1 MRKTYTRTSWLS
13 IHTSDL
19 VYSSIS
25 FPLCQHHMNSL
36 ILIYGCNDAS
46 CYSFNRDD
54 FIFAKGFSVPIS
66 PPAPIV
72 APEKERQMVSVTPLL
87 SIHDGLSVIV
97 GFSSA
102 RARLATATCMLRART
117 GFDAAPPD
125 ASLIL
130 FHRRCHPFISD
141 KKS

>member
-1 MRKTYTRTSWLS
+1 MSTSRVS
-13 IHTSDL
+13 
-19 VYSSIS
+19 
-25 FPLCQHHMNSL
+25 MNRL
-36 ILIYGCNDAS
+36 ILIYDYECNDTLR
-46 CYSFNRDD
+46 YLFNRDD

-72 APEKERQMVSVTPLL
+72 APEKESQMLSVTPLL
-87 SIHDGLSVIV
+87 SIHDWLSVIV

-102 RARLATATCMLRART
+102 PARLATATCMRRART

-125 ASLIL
+125 ASLML

-141 KKS
+141 NKSYHINNDYGAS